1 MSSYLLSHGFLL
13 SLTCS
18 FDAAELGGYSP
29 STVALLAAGIIAF
42 ALATGG
48 RGPPAEAVQ
57 ARRSACRS
65 LFCLHGPPLCASHN
79 THTLTARCLSRAYAA
94 REARADASLRARRP
108 ARARSAALD
117 GPGCRGCT
125 THVVISA
132 SERVYVLRAAQASE
146 QLPWDWN
153 ADAVAA
159 FWQRRPLA
167 VATRMAQVL
176 SAAAAVG
183 IGLGLDY
190 AQGRQSANARRR
202 AAQACTLSCQP
213 RQKGVERF
221 GHTCVEWMHGAR
233 VLTADQQ

>member
-1 MSSYLLSHGFLL
+1 MASYLLSTLIC
-13 SLTCS
+13 LTCG
-18 FDAAELGGYSP
+18 FNAAELGGYSP

-57 ARRSACRS
+57 ACRSACRA
-65 LFCLHGPPLCASHN
+65 LFACTAPPLCAGHGAQAPMA
-79 THTLTARCLSRAYAA
+79 LCLSHEDAP
-94 REARADASLRARRP
+94 REEQANASLCARRP
-108 ARARSAALD
+108 AHARSAAL
-117 GPGCRGCT
+117 GGSGCRDCT

-132 SERVYVLRAAQASE
+132 SARAHALQAAQASE

-159 FWQRRPLA
+159 FWRRRPLA

-183 IGLGLDY
+183 VGLGLDY

-202 AAQACTLSCQP
+202 AAQARAPSGPQGRGRRAQGCKC
-213 RQKGVERF
+213 
-221 GHTCVEWMHGAR
+221 GALYISSACSGCLAR
-233 VLTADQQ
+233 MS